1 MAPAPSAKQLEQ
13 FDRAPS
19 RRPVVLFYQYSANPG
34 VHSDEWLAELVELAG
49 QNRGRLIWAGDQEQ
63 AFVGTVGDHRHA
75 SQLHFRTRSD
85 ARKFFQSAEHASAAQ
100 KLSSLQVAVL
110 SVQPRRIALIS
121 NLLAKL
127 LPWMPFDNSVEAGEE
142 PGVGTSGIMPTAAAL
157 AELKA
162 HPQQNTPVVMIN
174 WLKFRRE
181 AAYAASTRLVSGRT
195 AYFRYGKVALLA
207 THSLKAKLLYAAR
220 YQQILIGNGGDPG
233 VDLWDEF
240 ALMQYP
246 GRATFALM
254 ASLKRYRRALHHRE
268 AGLTGKGQGLTISR
282 PHAEFVWRA

>member
-1 MAPAPSAKQLEQ
+1 MFAPSAEQLAA

-19 RRPVVLFYQYSANPG
+19 QRPAVLFYQFSLKPEASNG
-34 VHSDEWLAELVELAG
+34 EWRAQLAEVARG
-49 QNRGRLIWAGDQEQ
+49 YSGRLIWAGDQEQ
-63 AFVGTVGDHRHA
+63 AFVGAAGGHHHFC
-75 SQLHFRTRSD
+75 QFHFRTRRD
-85 ARKFFQSAEHASAAQ
+85 ARAFVQSVEHAQAAQ
-100 KLSSLQVAVL
+100 KLSALQVAVL
-110 SVQPRRIALIS
+110 SAQPRRIVLIS

-127 LPWMPFDNSVEAGEE
+127 LPWIPFDNAVEPGEE
-142 PGVGTSGIMPTAAAL
+142 PGVGTSGIMPTAAAIT
-157 AELKA
+157 ELKA

-181 AAYAASTRLVSGRT
+181 AAYATPTQPVSGRT
-195 AYFRYGKVALLA
+195 AYLRYGKVALLA

-220 YQQILIGNGGDPG
+220 YQQMLIGNAGDPAT
-233 VDLWDEF
+233 DLWDEF

-246 GRATFALM
+246 GRATFTLM

-268 AGLTGKGQGLTISR
+268 AGLTEKGQGLTISR